1 VPIDSAD
8 IELGA
13 VAGPVRSFVDPDEV
27 VAFALAIN
35 DDNPRY
41 LDGTAVP
48 PTYAVAPALPV
59 VLNGLPAY
67 PPAVL
72 AVTPVIVH
80 AEHDVVLHR
89 PVTPGTWL
97 HITAERVGV
106 LPTRAGMIIE
116 QIVRAFDD
124 GGGLLVEQHWV
135 TMLTGDASGSP
146 RGALPPDHAFPE
158 EARARPV
165 GRVTLGTT
173 RDQTFRY
180 AGASGDR
187 SPMHVNDEI
196 ARAQGFPRKFNQG
209 LATLGIVTRGLI
221 ELAAGGDPALVARLA
236 VRFSAPAFP
245 GDDIELAVYEIAGIA
260 DRGTAFAFEAHSGG
274 ATVLRHGRL
283 ETRRPAIGERY
294 D

>member
-1 VPIDSAD
+1 MPIDSTD

-13 VAGPVRSFVDPDEV
+13 CAGPVRSFVDPDEV
-27 VAFALAIN
+27 VAFALGIN
-35 DDNPRY
+35 DHNPRY

-59 VLNGLPAY
+59 VLHGLPAY
-67 PPAVL
+67 PSAVL
-72 AVTPVIVH
+72 AAARANVH
-80 AEHDVVLHR
+80 AEHEIVLHR
-89 PVTPGTWL
+89 PVVPGTWL
-97 HITAERVGV
+97 HTTAERAGA

-116 QIVRAFDD
+116 QAVRAVDDD
-124 GGGLLVEQHWV
+124 GDLLVEQHWV
-135 TMLTGDASGSP
+135 TMLIGDATGSP
-146 RGALPPDHAFPE
+146 RGALPPGHGFPE

-180 AGASGDR
+180 AGAS
-187 SPMHVNDEI
+187 
-196 ARAQGFPRKFNQG
+196 GFPRKFNQG

-245 GDDIELAVYEIAGIA
+245 GDDIELAVYEIGGTAG
-260 DRGTAFAFEAHSGG
+260 GGMAFAFEAHSGG
-274 ATVLRHGRL
+274 AAVLRHGRL
-283 ETRRPAIGERY
+283 ETR
-294 D
+294 